1 MLDHEKLDVY
11 RCSIEFIALVVQV
24 LEKIPRGNSIL
35 VDQLKRASLSI
46 PLNIAEGAGKTG
58 PADKQ
63 RFYAISRGSAGECGA
78 ILDVCNILGIVEC
91 EAYEQGK
98 DLLKRIL
105 EMLTKMCKF

>member
-11 RCSIEFIALVVQV
+11 QRSIEFFALTVQV
-24 LEKIPRGNSIL
+24 LEKIPKGNSIL

-58 PADKQ
+58 AADKR

-78 ILDVCNILGIVEC
+78 IFDVCNVLKIVER
-91 EAYEQGK
+91 ELYEEGK